1 MYTCIDKSRLVMQ
14 SWAIGTTSEH
24 LNTYTHKYMC
34 IVMPVKVL
42 EGSCTLEV
50 SNETLCLKGYVC
62 SQGN

>member
-1 MYTCIDKSRLVMQ
+1 MQ

-50 SNETLCLKGYVC
+50 SNETV
-62 SQGN
+62 SQGLRLFSRKLHEMIST

>member
-1 MYTCIDKSRLVMQ
+1 MQ

-50 SNETLCLKGYVC
+50 SNETLCLEGYVC
-62 SQGN
+62 SHGNCTK

>member
-1 MYTCIDKSRLVMQ
+1 MQ

-42 EGSCTLEV
+42 ESSCTLEV
-50 SNETLCLKGYVC
+50 SNETLCLGLGGIEQY
-62 SQGN
+62 STTIFLYPI